1 MIDLSRFD
9 QAIARMTS
17 EEMRLAQHNA
27 EDLSARGLLRGLRR
41 LRQKMPLSDAMLE
54 YIDLMEERYGR
65 ELDERDARRALE
77 DYD

>member
-9 QAIARMTS
+9 QAIARLTS

-41 LRQKMPLSDAMLE
+41 LRQEEMPLSDAMLE

-65 ELDERDARRALE
+65 ELDERDARRAQ